1 MRMYSSRT
9 GSLAY
14 VTACRPQPRKYFIF
28 FDVILGPYS
37 TVFSIRLV
45 KLGLQMYLYAVTV
58 AKTKTGISFVLQ
70 HKRPQPACYTPGC
83 TRAPPQTPADR
94 HRPRRR
100 APTPGS
106 QRTHTRRPQRTA
118 TGIDTNYHSNV
129 YSHSLSPSFI
139 SPYSP
144 LLSPHTAERAR
155 HDTTC
160 CRTRAQCRRI
170 L

>member
-1 MRMYSSRT
+1 MESFLFLQVGSVGGWRPR
-9 GSLAY
+9 SLAFVPVTAWQAATFIGAWRWLRIY
-14 VTACRPQPRKYFIF
+14 RNLTACRPTSEIF
-28 FDVILGPYS
+28 FRFD
-37 TVFSIRLV
+37 SI
-45 KLGLQMYLYAVTV
+45 KLLPLTCTRTV

-139 SPYSP
+139 
-144 LLSPHTAERAR
+144 
-155 HDTTC
+155 
-160 CRTRAQCRRI
+160 
-170 L
+170 